1 MKKFMRGWEL
11 RKGIEDAAHKLA
23 SAMKLRNVTIAWD
36 ATIPTACINKKGTII
51 LCDIAD
57 DTVVT
62 AQIFMKYLGFIVHE
76 LLHRKYTDFGVT
88 YRNHYIRMLANGLE
102 DARIENTAIAAG
114 LTGNIGEVLS
124 TLINDMVDAGL
135 DGVTDWSNPA
145 QFPFVI
151 AAFCRNHATR
161 KVPVHPV
168 ILPIF
173 EQAKVRLN
181 DCTNSAQVRDL
192 ADWVFDQL
200 EQAIEDQ
207 PEDGGDEDGEGEPSD
222 EPSDQPTDGGSKPTD
237 GGGEPSDGEPSE
249 DGESTDGE
257 GEDGEGEGEGK
268 PTEGESKRIKPINS
282 GDAVNPEPSL
292 DREKGVNGGISWSPS
307 TTLDKDCK
315 HVADEGDARYR
326 TWDLRPV
333 GGAKLRYEVRR
344 LFEMSGIDEYQF
356 NRRHGQLDAGNLHTI
371 PAGNDRVFK
380 RHHEEGGID
389 SAVVFIMDCSGS
401 MFDDNMKAAAPVMA
415 TMLDTLD
422 RAGVATSVITFGTT
436 TSMLKPWNMTK
447 AKALPLISHLKSGG
461 DNSDSAALRYAHNLL
476 LNRPEQRKVV
486 FILADGGVSYDDQKR
501 CMSQAKSGERLGI
514 TTIGIGIHADLSSM
528 YPNNIVIDK
537 LDQLAGASFKQI
549 KLAA

>member
-23 SAMKLRNVTIAWD
+23 SAMKLRMVTIAWD
-36 ATIPTACINKKGTII
+36 ANIPTACINKKGTII

-57 DTVVT
+57 DAVVT

-76 LLHRKYTDFGVT
+76 LLHRKYTDFGVIH
-88 YRNHYIRMLANGLE
+88 RNHYIRMLANGLE

-114 LTGNIGEVLS
+114 LTGNISEVLS
-124 TLINDMVDAGL
+124 TLIGDMVKDGL
-135 DGVTDWSNPA
+135 EHVSDWSDPA

-151 AAFCRNHATR
+151 AVFCRNHAAC
-161 KVPVHPV
+161 KVPVHPTV
-168 ILPIF
+168 LPIF
-173 EQAKVRLN
+173 EQARVRLN
-181 DCTNSAQVRDL
+181 TCTNSAQVRDL
-192 ADWVFDQL
+192 ADWVYDQL
-200 EQAIEDQ
+200 AQAIEDQ
-207 PEDGGDEDGEGEPSD
+207 PEDDGEGEPCD
-222 EPSDQPTDGGSKPTD
+222 DPADQPTD
-237 GGGEPSDGEPSE
+237 GEPSDGEPS
-249 DGESTDGE
+249 DGE
-257 GEDGEGEGEGK
+257 GEGEGEGK
-268 PTEGESKRIKPINS
+268 PTDGESKRIKPIDS
-282 GDAVNPEPSL
+282 GDAVNPEPTL
-292 DREKGVNGGISWSPS
+292 DYEKGVNGGISWSPS

-315 HVADEGDARYR
+315 HVAEKGDPRWV
-326 TWDLRPV
+326 TWDLSPV

-356 NRRHGQLDAGNLHTI
+356 SRRHGQLDVGSLHTI

-401 MFDDNMKAAAPVMA
+401 MFDENMKAAAPVMA

-447 AKALPLISHLKSGG
+447 AKALPLISHLKSGV
-461 DNSDSAALRYAHNLL
+461 DNSDSAALRYAHSLL

-486 FILADGGVSYDDQKR
+486 FILADGGVGYDDQKR

-514 TTIGIGIHADLSSM
+514 TTIGVGIHADLSRM
-528 YPNNIVIDK
+528 YPNNIEINSVAD
-537 LDQLAGASFKQI
+537 LATASFKQI

>member
-23 SAMKLRNVTIAWD
+23 SAMKLRAVTIAWD

-57 DTVVT
+57 DTIVT

-76 LLHRKYTDFGVT
+76 LLHRKYSDFGVT

-102 DARIENTAIAAG
+102 DARIENAAIAAG
-114 LTGNIGEVLS
+114 LTGNIGDVLS
-124 TLINDMVDAGL
+124 TLINDMVD
-135 DGVTDWSNPA
+135 GVTDWSSPA

-151 AAFCRNHATR
+151 AAFCRNHTTR

-173 EQAKVRLN
+173 EQARVRLN

-192 ADWVFDQL
+192 ADWVYDQL
-200 EQAIEDQ
+200 AQAIEDQ
-207 PEDGGDEDGEGEPSD
+207 PEDDGDEDGEPSD
-222 EPSDQPTDGGSKPTD
+222 EPSDQPTDG
-237 GGGEPSDGEPSE
+237 EPSDGEPS
-249 DGESTDGE
+249 
-257 GEDGEGEGEGK
+257 EDGEGEGEGK
-268 PTEGESKRIKPINS
+268 PTEGGEPKRIKPIDI
-282 GDAVNPEPSL
+282 GDAVNPEPTL
-292 DREKGVNGGISWSPS
+292 DREEGVGGGISWSPS

-326 TWDLRPV
+326 TWNLSPV

-356 NRRHGQLDAGNLHTI
+356 NRRHGQLDVGNLHTI

-401 MFDDNMKAAAPVMA
+401 MFDENMQAAAPVMA

-447 AKALPLISHLKSGG
+447 AKALPLISRMKSGG
-461 DNSDSAALRYAHNLL
+461 DNSDSAALRYAHSLL

-486 FILADGGVSYDDQKR
+486 FILADGGVSYDDEKR

-514 TTIGIGIHADLSSM
+514 TTIGIGIHADLSNM

-537 LDQLAGASFKQI
+537 LDQLASASFKQI